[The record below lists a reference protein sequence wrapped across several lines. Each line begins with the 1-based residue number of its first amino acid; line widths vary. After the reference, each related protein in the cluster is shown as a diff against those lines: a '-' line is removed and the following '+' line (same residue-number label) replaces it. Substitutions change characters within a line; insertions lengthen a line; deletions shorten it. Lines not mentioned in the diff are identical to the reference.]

1 MHHFFKIILCFS
13 LLATSLPAVAQTSWP
28 SPEVEKLY
36 KNARDLHSQGKLDQ
50 AITKYLQ
57 ALNIAPEVTVLY
69 RDLGQAYFLT
79 GNNEKAKETLE
90 PVIKSGSA
98 DEQTYQTLAATYVKL
113 NDEKKG
119 RKTLEEGIVKYP
131 HSGMLYHELGLWY
144 EKKKDRSEEDM
155 EKALMAWLRGIEADP
170 AYHINYYEAARAY
183 MASNRPPVW
192 SIIYAETFIN
202 IEQQTP
208 RSHETRAMLLAAYK
222 RLFNS
227 VGKLAP
233 PAAPAKPKKGAPID
247 NGFEQAVYE
256 TYIKLAPV
264 VSDGVTTETLT
275 MLRTRFLMDWSLQY
289 AQKYPVSLFY
299 RQDQMIRE
307 GYFDIYNQWL
317 TGRAENQAQ
326 YEAWNRY
333 HPEDMPDFEE
343 WLKDHSYRPVASD
356 AYNMK
361 YVEDIFKK

>member
-1 MHHFFKIILCFS
+1 MKCLQTTLLIFS
-13 LLATSLPAVAQTSWP
+13 LLLSITAQAQTSWP

-36 KNARDLHSQGKLDQ
+36 KNARDLHSQGKLEQ
-50 AITKYLQ
+50 AITMYLQ
-57 ALNIAPEVTVLY
+57 ALNIAPDVTVLH
-69 RDLGQAYFLT
+69 RDLGNAYFMT
-79 GNNEKAKETLE
+79 GAYEKAKETLE
-90 PVIKSGSA
+90 PVVKSGRA
-98 DEQTYQTLAATYVKL
+98 DEQTYQTMASTLVKL
-113 NDEKKG
+113 DDERKG
-119 RKTLEEGIVKYP
+119 RKMLEEGIERYP
-131 HSGMLYHELGLWY
+131 HSGMLYHELGNWY
-144 EKKKDRSEEDM
+144 ETKKDKDDDDM
-155 EKALMAWLRGIEADP
+155 EKALTAWLRGIEADP
-170 AYHINYYEAARAY
+170 AYHINYYESARAY
-183 MASNRPPVW
+183 MSSNRPPVW
-192 SIIYAETFIN
+192 TIIYAEIFIN

-208 RSHETRAMLLAAYK
+208 RAHETRAMLLAAYK

-233 PAAPAKPKKGAPID
+233 PTAPKPKKGAPVD
-247 NGFEQAVYE
+247 NGFEQAVYD

-264 VSDGVTTETLT
+264 VSEGVTTETLS

-289 AQKYPVSLFY
+289 AHKYPVSLFY

-317 TGRAENQAQ
+317 FGRAESQPQ

-343 WLKDHSYRPVASD
+343 WLKEHSYRPVAGD

-361 YVEDIFKK
+361 YAEDIFKK